1 MNRGSELAEDLM
13 LEILPTLE
21 IPAEVAAEA
30 AHPPRAPKGSQGQH
44 TQPWENAAEGGGISR
59 QRHRHPY
66 PSRERLM
73 KQRGRRGGGRSTSG
87 GKRRGGR
94 ASEGSHPL
102 TRMMLIYLY

>member
-44 TQPWENAAEGGGISR
+44 TQPWETL
-59 QRHRHPY
+59 QR
-66 PSRERLM
+66 E
-73 KQRGRRGGGRSTSG
+73 
-87 GKRRGGR
+87 
-94 ASEGSHPL
+94 EGSVGSAIGTP
-102 TRMMLIYLY
+102 TPAESD